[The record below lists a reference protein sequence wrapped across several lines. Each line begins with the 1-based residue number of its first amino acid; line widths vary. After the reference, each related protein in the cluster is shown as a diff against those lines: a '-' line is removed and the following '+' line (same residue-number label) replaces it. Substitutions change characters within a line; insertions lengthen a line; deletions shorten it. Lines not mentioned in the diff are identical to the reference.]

1 MLNIVKTAAF
11 LSAAFL
17 ISACG
22 GGVDSTTASTPAP
35 PPEPTPAPTPEP
47 TPVVYNKWCWSMQ
60 SDTLRG
66 TFVTAQS
73 VNGDGT
79 AEAGAYTV
87 TDMSVVQTA
96 FPDIEVGSISNG
108 IYAFGT
114 QPDYQIIWSGSE
126 VTGFWRQNGLFT
138 NGFAITNGMNGS
150 GAYITFGIDYQSA
163 EPFYQSPVLIFSA
176 PITPTISPV
185 GSTGKC
191 TGEI

>member
-1 MLNIVKTAAF
+1 MKNTIK
-11 LSAAFL
+11 L
-17 ISACG
+17 ILVAGAVALLAACG
-22 GGVDSTTASTPAP
+22 GGGD
-35 PPEPTPAPTPEP
+35 P

-79 AEAGAYTV
+79 AGAGTYTV
-87 TDMSVVQTA
+87 TDMSVVPTA

-114 QPDYQIIWSGSE
+114 QPEYQIIWGGST
-126 VTGFWRQNGLFT
+126 VNGFWRQSGFYTNGLGMF
-138 NGFAITNGMNGS
+138 NGANGS
-150 GAYITFGIDYQSA
+150 GAYIVFDINHQQATLDN
-163 EPFYQSPVLIFSA
+163 ESPTTIFIASV
-176 PITPTISPV
+176 TPTLSPV

-191 TGEI
+191 SGEI